1 MLGQV
6 RLERAPYRYRHRK
19 GSRDMFS
26 SMCLSNWLSFTCPPS
41 GSISQSVQT
50 TLFSLQGCSAWK
62 VGGAVIFQVC
72 PEARGR
78 GLAASCGAKRHMGAM
93 SLHHLADDSL
103 DVLTCLGQLCADCT
117 DGTPH
122 AGWPWPRDLKGEKHA
137 NPSCA
142 ELCVPHRLLSN
153 LPLPPREYV
162 GHCWHCFPLS
172 PVCSCFTTLF
182 AISLYFCNWPK

>member
-6 RLERAPYRYRHRK
+6 RLERAPYRLQAQK
-19 GSRDMFS
+19 GITRYVFQHMSKQLIVLHLS
-26 SMCLSNWLSFTCPPS
+26 SLWQHKPECTNHTVFTPGLFCVES
-41 GSISQSVQT
+41 G
-50 TLFSLQGCSAWK
+50 
-62 VGGAVIFQVC
+62 GGAVIFQVC
-72 PEARGR
+72 PEAQGR
-78 GLAASCGAKRHMGAM
+78 GLAASCRAKRHMGAM
-93 SLHHLADDSL
+93 PLHHLADDSL

-117 DGTPH
+117 DGAPH

-162 GHCWHCFPLS
+162 GHC
-172 PVCSCFTTLF
+172 
-182 AISLYFCNWPK
+182 